1 MNKSESDQEDND
13 DINDN
18 DWSYGSEK
26 KGGTGRGGGTC
37 CGVPRAPS
45 LCAGGGGTG
54 TDIALAVLGGVWHF
68 GLSFARRS
76 KDLSFCLQQRRGN
89 RIR

>member
-26 KGGTGRGGGTC
+26 KGGTGWGGGGTC
-37 CGVPRAPS
+37 CGAPS
-45 LCAGGGGTG
+45 LCAGGGHGCCPG
-54 TDIALAVLGGVWHF
+54 SVGWRVAFWAKF
-68 GLSFARRS
+68 GQE
-76 KDLSFCLQQRRGN
+76 K
-89 RIR
+89 